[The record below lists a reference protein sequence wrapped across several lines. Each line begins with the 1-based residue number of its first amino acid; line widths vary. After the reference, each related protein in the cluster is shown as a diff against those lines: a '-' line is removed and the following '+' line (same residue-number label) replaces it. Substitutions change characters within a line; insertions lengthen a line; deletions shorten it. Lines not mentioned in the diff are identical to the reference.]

1 MTEEK
6 NLEMNEINEQALE
19 ETAGGSKN
27 YDYVHDLSRFIVR
40 HVHGVVHYDS
50 TSCLTMRKSPN
61 GEVIYGYGW
70 QNGDELLVHGSYTE
84 NVWLFAYQRGKYG
97 YVNPNYVW

>member
-1 MTEEK
+1 MLQDRFEEEK

-27 YDYVHDLSRFIVR
+27 YDYIHDLSRFIVR

-50 TSCLTMRKSPN
+50 TSCLTMRKTPN
-61 GEVIYGYGW
+61 GE
-70 QNGDELLVHGSYTE
+70 E
-84 NVWLFAYQRGKYG
+84 YG

>member
-27 YDYVHDLSRFIVR
+27 YDYQHFLPDHAQVPQRRSHLRLRLAERRRDPGPRLLHRERLALRLSERQIR
-40 HVHGVVHYDS
+40 L
-50 TSCLTMRKSPN
+50 C
-61 GEVIYGYGW
+61 
-70 QNGDELLVHGSYTE
+70 
-84 NVWLFAYQRGKYG
+84 
-97 YVNPNYVW
+97 